1 MLISFCVGNERHVSL
16 YRLRFSGVTEEN
28 VDSIMRRT
36 AVCRFKSSFVDM
48 AKLPDMEDREKL
60 AAAHGIFPRD
70 PTLKDFLRDKP
81 ACLVTLRCIWNTPD
95 ARQLRNAETSWSNM
109 SCMAGTKG

>member
-1 MLISFCVGNERHVSL
+1 MLIPFCVGNERHVFL

-60 AAAHGIFPRD
+60 AASSCTWHLSARSHAERLSPGQAGLSRHAS
-70 PTLKDFLRDKP
+70 LYLELRQTQD
-81 ACLVTLRCIWNTPD
+81 
-95 ARQLRNAETSWSNM
+95 S
-109 SCMAGTKG
+109 